1 MIVISNLYHLI
12 IYYTLESMMEFDF
25 IDHKSLLSIRNFYSP
40 LLNVII
46 IFRAKI
52 NPLVPLVPIIPL
64 QHLVPSEHMCYNPGY
79 Q

>member
-52 NPLVPLVPIIPL
+52 NPLVPIIPL